1 MTIRAIRAICATLT
15 ILALGAGCTQKL
27 SEILNSD
34 PPVEAVQTE
43 EIDAN
48 RLLDYY
54 VYVSDLQG
62 DVLLSEYQ
70 RAQSA
75 FIDEPTD
82 RNRMQLVMLLSL
94 QRAPFRNTISAN
106 VLLQT
111 WLDDESN
118 AFSRLRPLADLLD
131 DYLTEVQRLEKAISR
146 QTDELSN
153 ASESAAS
160 HAQKLDAEK
169 KWSAKLQKQYDVE
182 KARSAALQEKLDAL
196 LEMEMNLIERE
207 QLTNPNTQ

>member
-1 MTIRAIRAICATLT
+1 MTIRVIGATLT
-15 ILALGAGCTQKL
+15 ILALGVGCTQKL
-27 SEILNSD
+27 SEILNRD
-34 PPVEAVQTE
+34 QPVEIVETE
-43 EIDAN
+43 ETEETDAN

-54 VYVSDLQG
+54 AYISDLQG
-62 DVLLSEYQ
+62 DALLREYQ
-70 RAQSA
+70 RAQKQ

-82 RNRMQLVMLLSL
+82 RNRMQLVMLLSS
-94 QRAPFRNTISAN
+94 QGAPFRNTISAN

-118 AFSRLRPLADLLD
+118 TQSTLRPLADLYD
-131 DYLTEVQRLEKAISR
+131 DYLTEVQRLDKDISR

-153 ASESAAS
+153 TSERAARQ
-160 HAQKLDAEK
+160 AQILDAEK
-169 KWSAKLQKQYDVE
+169 KWSAKLQKKYGVE

-207 QLTNPNTQ
+207 QITNPNAQ

>member
-1 MTIRAIRAICATLT
+1 MTIRFIAATLT
-15 ILALGAGCTQKL
+15 ILALGVGCTQKL
-27 SEILNSD
+27 SEILNAD

-43 EIDAN
+43 ETDAN

-54 VYVSDLQG
+54 AYISDLQG
-62 DVLLSEYQ
+62 DALLREYQ
-70 RAQSA
+70 RAQKQ

-82 RNRMQLVMLLSL
+82 RNRMQLVMLLSS
-94 QRAPFRNTISAN
+94 QGAPFRNTISAN

-111 WLDDESN
+111 WLDDES
-118 AFSRLRPLADLLD
+118 STHSKLRPLADLYD
-131 DYLTEVQRLEKAISR
+131 DYLTEVQGLDKAISR

-153 ASESAAS
+153 TSERATRQ
-160 HAQKLDAEK
+160 AQILDAEK
-169 KWSAKLQKQYDVE
+169 NWSAKLQKQYGVE

-207 QLTNPNTQ
+207 QITNPNAQ